1 MAKENNDNDKSF
13 FRWLDVI
20 RAMSG
25 DNILS
30 APDIAKILGTS
41 LRNAYYVVK
50 ALSAYGFYVNHNKLG
65 YNLDAASPF
74 FRDINESVSLNV
86 DQAFFLY
93 RMLIGKDTDNP
104 MAAKIMLKFKRFYHF
119 DGLGGNE
126 KNYGPYTNYLL
137 LQAAMQDHKCVVL
150 HNYASSHSLT
160 VRDRCVEP
168 FMFLGENTDVRAYD
182 IESGTNKS
190 FKISRISI
198 VEILDR
204 EWENTSK
211 HKNAFTDMFLYSGE
225 VRHHVLLRLDVSSY
239 NLMQEEY
246 PHSIF
251 SLRPDDDTHWLFE
264 TDVAE
269 YEGISRFIIGL
280 FDHVEV
286 LEDDDLKRFL
296 TDKIKRMKAFRIK

>member
-1 MAKENNDNDKSF
+1 MAKENNDDAKSF

-20 RAMSG
+20 RAISG
-25 DNILS
+25 DKILS

-50 ALSAYGFYVNHNKLG
+50 ALSAYGFFVNHNRLG
-65 YNLDAASPF
+65 YNLDATSPF
-74 FRDINESVSLNV
+74 FKDINESVNLNV

-93 RMLIGKDTDNP
+93 RMLIGKDMDNP

-119 DGLGGNE
+119 DVLGGSE

-137 LQAAMQDHKCVVL
+137 LQKAIKDHKCVVL
-150 HNYASSHSLT
+150 HNYASSNSLT
-160 VRDRCVEP
+160 VRDRYVEP
-168 FMFLGENTDVRAYD
+168 FMFLGENTDVRAYEM
-182 IESGTNKS
+182 ESGINKT

-204 EWENTSK
+204 EWENVNK
-211 HKNAFTDMFLYSGE
+211 HRNAFTDMFMYSGE

-239 NLMQEEY
+239 NCMQEEY

-251 SLRPDDDTHWLFE
+251 CLRPDDDTHWLFE
-264 TDVAE
+264 TDVAN
-269 YEGISRFIIGL
+269 YEGIARFIMGL
-280 FDHVEV
+280 FDHIEV
-286 LEDDDLKRFL
+286 LEDKGLKKYL
-296 TDKIKRMKAFRIK
+296 KEKIKRMGEPR

>member
-1 MAKENNDNDKSF
+1 MAKASKDNAKSF

-20 RAMSG
+20 RAISG

-30 APDIAKILGTS
+30 APDIAEILGTS
-41 LRNAYYVVK
+41 LRNAYYVIK
-50 ALSAYGFYVNHNKLG
+50 ALSAYGFFVNHNKLG

-93 RMLIGKDTDNP
+93 RMLIGKDIDNP

-119 DGLGGNE
+119 DGIGGNV

-137 LQAAMQDHKCVVL
+137 LQRAMKDRKCVVL
-150 HNYASSHSLT
+150 HNYASSNSLT
-160 VRDRCVEP
+160 VRDRLVEP
-168 FMFLGENTDVRAYD
+168 FMFLGEDTDVRAYEID
-182 IESGTNKS
+182 SGINKT

-204 EWENTSK
+204 EWENAHN
-211 HKNAFTDMFLYSGE
+211 HKNAFTDMFMYSGE
-225 VRHHVLLRLDVSSY
+225 VRHHILLRLDVSSY
-239 NLMQEEY
+239 NFMQEEY

-264 TDVAE
+264 ADVAN

-286 LEDDDLKRFL
+286 LEDGGLKTFL
-296 TDKIKRMKAFRIK
+296 SNRIKKMVKSR